1 MKKTRSVKWWAKAA
15 FDRAMEHYHPN
26 RLVWECFEALE
37 TALSKGDSDDLAS
50 ISELLKALEKGSA
63 EVDHILIGITKV
75 QVGVL
80 SPDVL
85 MSIIRHKSDEHHARR
100 VTMGRSGTQEIREA
114 VKWAQQ
120 GFATAQFLLGGMY
133 YYGYGVV
140 QDYREAVKWWTLA
153 AQQGYAKAQYNLGLM
168 YHDGEGVETDVREAV
183 KWWTLA
189 AQQGHTHAQYHLGLM
204 YHDGEGV
211 ETNVREAVKWW
222 TLAAQQGHAKAQHH
236 LGVMYYNGYG
246 VEKDE
251 AEAHKWLNL
260 AVAQGDETARIV
272 RDMVAQQMTPDQIA
286 EAQYHLGVMY
296 YNGFGVEKDYVTA
309 HKWWTLAAQQGH
321 ATAQANLGVM
331 YEKGYG
337 VEKDY
342 VTAYKWWTLAARSDL
357 RDAMAQKMTPDQ
369 ITEAE
374 RLAREWQARHSQP

>member
-153 AQQGYAKAQYNLGLM
+153 AQQGYAKAQYN
-168 YHDGEGVETDVREAV
+168 
-183 KWWTLA
+183 
-189 AQQGHTHAQYHLGLM
+189 LGLM